1 MVGGVCFDNENNL
14 WVICSHADIALSKR
28 TPNGIWTSYDLGSA
42 LGGLDLGALLVDNY
56 GQKWILTRSNNI
68 LVVNA
73 ANTQVK
79 RLTSIIGNGNIP
91 GNFIYSIAQD
101 RDGAIWVGT
110 DKGVIVFYS
119 PENVF
124 TGQNFDAQKILLE
137 VGGYWQY
144 LLETESVNAIA
155 IDGAN
160 RKWFGT
166 EKSGAFLMS
175 SDGTKQVSHFTEE
188 ESPILANTIS
198 SIAIDADGEVFFGT
212 SKGIVS
218 YKGTAASPDN
228 DTTKVYAYPNPVR
241 EGFNGS
247 ITIDGLADNSDVKIT
262 DIAGNLV
269 YSTKANGSR
278 AIWKGK
284 NFDGGRAHSGVYL
297 VFASDKNGSKT
308 LVTKILVIK

>member
-1 MVGGVCFDNENNL
+1 
-14 WVICSHADIALSKR
+14 
-28 TPNGIWTSYDLGSA
+28 
-42 LGGLDLGALLVDNY
+42 
-56 GQKWILTRSNNI
+56 
-68 LVVNA
+68 
-73 ANTQVK
+73 
-79 RLTSIIGNGNIP
+79 
-91 GNFIYSIAQD
+91 
-101 RDGAIWVGT
+101 
-110 DKGVIVFYS
+110 
-119 PENVF
+119 
-124 TGQNFDAQKILLE
+124 
-137 VGGYWQY
+137 
-144 LLETESVNAIA
+144 VNAIA